1 MTSHRPSQDRRRR
14 VGVHACIHV
23 GITVSVAAL
32 AACDGGQPPGASPE
46 TERRLSEFGAYE
58 GYSEARFDS
67 WVRTSQYVATRD
79 GTRLAVDIVRPA
91 VSGVV
96 ADEPLPVVWTH
107 SRYHRTPANI
117 ARAFQSPDTTATD
130 GSEEGAESGGRT
142 DADTDRSTEPQPVP
156 SIVDGNPGLERLVRH
171 GYVVV
176 AVGVRGSGASFGR
189 YEGLFSPAETRDAYD
204 VIDWISSQ
212 PWSDGNV
219 GMFGGSYLGITQY
232 MAASVRHPALK
243 AIFPTVALFDMYDAL
258 YPGGVYREDMI
269 GHWGL
274 LTRRLDAEV
283 QAPPVDEDPD
293 GALLAMAVAEHEDN
307 WDVEEHFRA
316 ARFRDHDVPDF
327 AWSRHNPSSYLE
339 EMNASGVAAY
349 HWGGWYDTFAMDE
362 ALWYRN
368 WTGPDLMG
376 MGPWSHAFQ
385 PPEMAAERARLEAI
399 EQHRFF
405 DRFLKGVDNGIMDEP
420 GVRYALVDDWNE
432 WSWNFADD
440 WPPPQASPTRYVFA
454 PGPSGSISSVNDGAL
469 VPEDDA
475 TAMEDGGESED
486 EYQIDPTTT
495 TGGASRWDNAV
506 GQGPMIYPD
515 MASNDAKSLTYTTT
529 PLESDV
535 AVVGHPVAT
544 LYVSADAPD
553 ADLYVLLEE
562 VAPDGQSRYVSEGT
576 MRASH
581 RSSAAAP
588 WDNLGLPYQ
597 TSAEADLAP
606 LVPGEVVQL
615 SLDLQPTATLFNA
628 GNRIRITV
636 MGADADNTEPPP
648 ATPRIRLHRSA
659 EHPSGVVLPIL
670 ADVGSG

>member
-1 MTSHRPSQDRRRR
+1 MSNY
-14 VGVHACIHV
+14 
-23 GITVSVAAL
+23 GISTVSRSLVGLTL
-32 AACDGGQPPGASPE
+32 ATASVVLASCRDGQPSGAAMA
-46 TERRLSEFGAYE
+46 ERVSEFGAYE

-67 WVRTSQYVATRD
+67 WVRTSQYVTVRD
-79 GTRLAVDIVRPA
+79 GTRLAVDVVRPA
-91 VSGVV
+91 ENGVPT
-96 ADEPLPVVWTH
+96 DEALPVVWTH

-117 ARAFQSPDTTATD
+117 ARAFRSPDASDESAPSGDEAASAQPGDEADANAD
-130 GSEEGAESGGRT
+130 GLGT
-142 DADTDRSTEPQPVP
+142 VRSM
-156 SIVDGNPGLERLVRH
+156 VDGNPGLERLVRH

-204 VIDWISSQ
+204 VIDWIASQ
-212 PWSDGNV
+212 QWSDGNV

-232 MAASVRHPALK
+232 MAASTGHPALK

-283 QAPPVDEDPD
+283 QAPPVDDDPD
-293 GALLAMAVAEHEDN
+293 GALLAMAVAQHADN

-316 ARFRDHDVPDF
+316 ARFRNHDEPQF
-327 AWSRHNPSSYLE
+327 AWSRHNPSSYLD

-385 PPEMAAERARLEAI
+385 PPAMAVERAHLEAM

-405 DRFLKGVDNGIMDEP
+405 DHFLKGVDNGIMDEP
-420 GVRYALVDDWNE
+420 GVRYALIDDWE
-432 WSWNFADD
+432 QWRWTFADD
-440 WPPPQASPTRYVFA
+440 WPPPEARPFRYVFA
-454 PGPSGSISSVNDGAL
+454 PGPSGSVASVNDGAL
-469 VPEDDA
+469 VPEDA
-475 TAMEDGGESED
+475 GGNESAEADGSAYD
-486 EYQIDPTTT
+486 EYQVDPTTT
-495 TGGASRWDNAV
+495 TGTASRWDNAV
-506 GQGPMIYPD
+506 GQGPMVYRDLTP
-515 MASNDAKSLTYTTT
+515 NDAKSLTYTTT
-529 PLESDV
+529 PLESDMV
-535 AVVGHPVAT
+535 VVGHPVAT
-544 LYVSADAPD
+544 LYVSADAQD

-562 VAPDGQSRYVSEGT
+562 VSPNGQSRYVSEGT
-576 MRASH
+576 MRLSH
-581 RSSAAAP
+581 RNPAPAP

-597 TSAEADLAP
+597 TSVQADLSP
-606 LVPGEVVQL
+606 LVPGEVARV
-615 SLDLQPTATLFNA
+615 SMDLQPTATLFNA

-636 MGADADNTEPPP
+636 MGADADNTEPPHF
-648 ATPRIRLHRSA
+648 TPRIRLHRSR
-659 EHPSGVVLPIL
+659 EHPSGVTLPVLP
-670 ADVGSG
+670 S